1 MNVKRLLKKN
11 KGASLLEVLI
21 ATAIFSV
28 AFLSFISVQIGSLET
43 VRDGFVKKMITDSSN
58 DFVTQ
63 MNTDISSQKVSSTK
77 TAILNFYNDS
87 SWNLDGSDCPITGD
101 LITNCYK
108 NDELDNKDICT
119 KEERIDLM
127 VGNFQCNLIQNIPS
141 ARANFVKCSDE
152 SALHCLI
159 VSWNGESNSYENCK
173 ELDSSCLMFE
183 VLP

>member
-1 MNVKRLLKKN
+1 MSVKKLLKN
-11 KGASLLEVLI
+11 NRGASLLEVLI
-21 ATAIFSV
+21 ATTIFSV

-63 MNTDISSQKVSSTK
+63 MNTDISSQKTSSVK
-77 TAILNFYNDS
+77 TTILNLYKNS
-87 SWNLDGSDCPITGD
+87 EWNLTPNDCPVTGD
-101 LITNCYK
+101 LVTNCYK

-159 VSWNGESNSYENCK
+159 VSWNGDSNSYDNCK
-173 ELDSSCLMFE
+173 KIDSSCLMFE